1 MRVFHSPIQLAHDP
15 ERYFRRG
22 RFVPHPERAE
32 RYRVMLAALQGAGHD
47 IHECDAAARDALLP
61 VHTADYLD
69 FLSTAFAQW
78 QVEVEAGVDVVPNHF
93 AVPQMHRRPQSVIGL
108 AGFHMLDTA
117 CAIGR
122 DTVDAAMASA
132 GAAVAAA
139 DAVIAGERMT
149 YALCRPP
156 GHHAYANA
164 CSGFCFFN
172 NAAVAAARLGAGGR
186 RIAILDIDVH
196 HGNGTQGI
204 FYERADVLTVSLHG
218 DPSGYF
224 PFFTGYGD
232 ETGSGGGSGY
242 NLNLPMPNGTADAAY
257 LGVFDQALAR
267 IREHRPEALV
277 LALGLDLAAED
288 PLGIFR
294 ITQAGLIEIG
304 RRIAALGLPT
314 AVIQEGGYL
323 CDALGP
329 NLAAIVGALDGR

>member
-1 MRVFHSPIQLAHDP
+1 MRVFHSPDQLQHDP
-15 ERYFRRG
+15 EQYFRRG

-32 RYRVMLAALQGAGHD
+32 RYRVMLAALQGAGHNVRR
-47 IHECDAAARDALLP
+47 CDAASRDALLA

-69 FLSTAFAQW
+69 FLSTAWAQW

-93 AVPQMHRRPQSVIGL
+93 AVPQMNRRPQSVIGL

-117 CAIGR
+117 CAIGEL
-122 DTVDAAMASA
+122 TVAAAMASA

-139 DAVIAGERMT
+139 DAVLAGERMS

-156 GHHAYANA
+156 GHHAYASA

-172 NAAVAAARLGAGGR
+172 NAAVAAARLGGGGR
-186 RIAILDIDVH
+186 RVAILDIDVH

-204 FYERADVLTVSLHG
+204 FYHRDDVLTVSLHG

-224 PFFTGYGD
+224 PFFTGYAD
-232 ETGSGGGSGY
+232 ETGLGTGAGY
-242 NLNLPMPNGTADAAY
+242 NLNLPMPNGTADDAY
-257 LGVFDQALAR
+257 LDVLAQALAR
-267 IREHRPEALV
+267 IRDYRPDALV
-277 LALGLDLAAED
+277 VALGLDLAAED

-304 RRIAALGLPT
+304 GRIATLALPT

-329 NLAAIVGALDGR
+329 NLAAILGALDSR